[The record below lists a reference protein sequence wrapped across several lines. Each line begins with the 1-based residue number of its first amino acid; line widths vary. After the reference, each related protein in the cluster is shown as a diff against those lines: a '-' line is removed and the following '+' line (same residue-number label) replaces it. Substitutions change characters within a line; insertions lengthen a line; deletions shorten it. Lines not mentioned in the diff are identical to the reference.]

1 MPFIEYGE
9 EIRELTPGETVVG
22 SGSQVGWRI
31 QGADLAA
38 RHFALVTGPDA
49 SRIRNLSSQHVVA
62 VNGRPVT
69 DEVAL
74 ADGDVVSAGTARMLY
89 LARADGTRPD
99 GWADAP
105 VLLAYLVD
113 EGARRAYPLERRAV
127 TIGRDATSNVH
138 LGDPSV
144 SRFHAD
150 VRREAGLFVLYS
162 TGSAGTKVNGQ
173 RVGGPVPLEEGD
185 ELEIGGSALRF
196 TRQAPAGAT
205 VVRGGDA
212 DENTL
217 TRRATGTVRSYDV
230 ERQLADGRRGNRTLI
245 VGVALAVIAALVYLL
260 TR

>member
-1 MPFIEYGE
+1 MAFIEYGE

-22 SGSQVGWRI
+22 SGSQVSWRV

-38 RHFALVTGPDA
+38 RHFALVGEAGATQLR
-49 SRIRNLSSQHVVA
+49 SLSSQHLVA

-69 DEVAL
+69 GTVAL
-74 ADGDVVSAGTARMLY
+74 ADGDVISAGSARMLF
-89 LARADGTRPD
+89 LARADGARPP

-105 VLLAYLVD
+105 AQEAWLLDAR
-113 EGARRAYPLERRAV
+113 ERRAYPLERRAV

-185 ELEIGGSALRF
+185 QVEIGEASLRF
-196 TRQAPAGAT
+196 TRQAPAGMEI
-205 VVRGGDA
+205 VRGGDA
-212 DENTL
+212 DESVL
-217 TRRATGTVRSYDV
+217 TRRATVTA
-230 ERQLADGRRGNRTLI
+230 RQFEADDEPAEERRGSRPLI
-245 VGVALAVIAALVYLL
+245 VGVALAVIAALAYLL
-260 TR
+260 SR

>member
-1 MPFIEYGE
+1 MGFIEYGG
-9 EIRELTPGETVVG
+9 EIRELTAGDTVVG
-22 SGSQVGWRI
+22 SGSQVGWRV

-38 RHFALVTGPDA
+38 RHFALATEGSVT
-49 SRIRNLSSQHVVA
+49 RIRSLSSQHLVA

-69 DEVAL
+69 DAVAL
-74 ADGDVVSAGTARMLY
+74 ADGDVVSAGSARMLY
-89 LARADGTRPD
+89 LAAADGERPA

-105 VLLAYLVD
+105 VLSAWLLD
-113 EGARRAYPLERRAV
+113 EHARRAYPLERRAV
-127 TIGRDATSNVH
+127 TIGRDATSSIH

-150 VRREAGLFVLYS
+150 VRREAGMFVLYS

-185 ELEIGGSALRF
+185 RVEIGGATLRF

-205 VVRGGDA
+205 LVRGGDA
-212 DENTL
+212 SEDTL
-217 TRRATGTVRSYDV
+217 TRRATVTARQYDAADESV
-230 ERQLADGRRGNRTLI
+230 EGRGNRTLI
-245 VGVALAVIAALVYLL
+245 VAVALAVIAALVYLL